1 MESYPHRMFVR
12 MSSDGLAQAK
22 ALAASLDMSLSELV
36 RLLLQ
41 SARPGTPMEPGALVV
56 IDRESASHLRREMR
70 RWGYHYN
77 QAVHALNA
85 IAYYLRLDEADSA
98 DALEELV
105 KVSRKVDA
113 MNEAVSLLRD
123 EVADIAAHPI
133 AHL

>member
-12 MSSDGLAQAK
+12 MSADGLAQAK

-41 SARPGTPMEPGALVV
+41 SARPGTSMEPGALVV
-56 IDRESASHLRREMR
+56 VDCESAAHLRREMR

-105 KVSRKVDA
+105 KVSRKIDA
-113 MNEAVSLLRD
+113 MNEGVVLLRGEMD
-123 EVADIAAHPI
+123 RITERPVAHI
-133 AHL
+133 